1 MGFSIYSTQALHCGE
16 LALELMGS
24 EIVACQLSSS
34 AACEILITLLGI
46 EPLSPAWQG
55 KFLTS
60 ELPGKSL
67 ESFQQFLKV
76 MCSTVIVKTMAER
89 CWRKQQES
97 QSLVEFAIVVLSS
110 GLTPSLEA
118 RLATTRLN

>member
-1 MGFSIYSTQALHCGE
+1 MHRLVVVPGSAVAGQGLSFSMAYG
-16 LALELMGS
+16 
-24 EIVACQLSSS
+24 
-34 AACEILITLLGI
+34 ILGCPPGI
-46 EPLSPAWQG
+46 EPTSPAWQG